1 MEKILIKFGK
11 GENMIITS
19 KDNEIIKHI
28 KKLKE
33 KKYREEYKEFIVEG
47 IKMIEEAILENA
59 KIKTI
64 IICDD
69 CKTAGNIPNEL
80 MYEIAK
86 LDCIYVAEKVFN
98 SITDVMN
105 PQGIMAIIEK
115 KSNQENEIDY
125 KQNNYLI
132 LDNIQDPGNM
142 GTILRT
148 ADSLNI
154 NQIIVSKGSADVYN
168 PKVVRAT
175 MGAIFRIKVIEVE
188 NLSKTIKE
196 MKKHK
201 INVYAT
207 DLKTDK
213 SIYDV
218 DYTKSAI
225 IIGNEANGVS
235 EPVLL
240 EATERI
246 KIPMIGKTE
255 SLNAAIAT
263 SIILYEAFRSIGKIK

>member
-1 MEKILIKFGK
+1 MT
-11 GENMIITS
+11 ITS
-19 KDNEIIKHI
+19 KDNETIKYI

-33 KKYREEYKEFIVEG
+33 KKYREQYNEFIIEG
-47 IKMIEEAILENA
+47 IKMIDEALKENA
-59 KIKTI
+59 KIKSV

-69 CKTAGNIPNEL
+69 CKTQGSIPNDL

-86 LDCIYVAEKVFN
+86 LNCIYVSEKVFN
-98 SITDVMN
+98 SITDVTN

-115 KSNQENEIDY
+115 PQSDEKEIDY
-125 KQNNYLI
+125 TSQTFLI

-148 ADSLNI
+148 ADSLDI
-154 NQIIVSKGSADVYN
+154 KQIIVSKGSTDIYN
-168 PKVVRAT
+168 PKVVRST
-175 MGAIFRIKVIEVE
+175 MGAIFRVRVIESE
-188 NLSKTIKE
+188 NLVKTIKE

-201 INVYAT
+201 ITIYAT

-213 SIYDV
+213 SIYDIN
-218 DYTKSAI
+218 YNKSAI
-225 IIGNEANGVS
+225 VIGNEANGVS
-235 EPVLL
+235 ENILN

-255 SLNAAIAT
+255 SLNAAVAT
-263 SIILYEAFRSIGKIK
+263 SIILYQAYRNIGKI

>member
-1 MEKILIKFGK
+1 MV
-11 GENMIITS
+11 ITS

-33 KKYREEYKEFIVEG
+33 KKYREEYGEFIIEG
-47 IKMIEEAILENA
+47 AKMIEEAIAEKA
-59 KIKTI
+59 KLKTI

-69 CKTAGNIPNEL
+69 CKTQGSLTNEL

-86 LDCIYVAEKVFN
+86 FDCIYASEKVFN
-98 SITDVMN
+98 SITDVVN
-105 PQGIMAIIEK
+105 PQGIIAVVEK
-115 KSNQENEIDY
+115 QAGDEIKIDY
-125 KQNNYLI
+125 KSDIFLL

-148 ADSLNI
+148 ADSLDMK
-154 NQIIVSKGSADVYN
+154 QIIVSNGTADVFN
-168 PKVVRAT
+168 PKVVRST
-175 MGAIFRIKVIEVE
+175 MGAIFRVKVIEVE
-188 NLSKTIKE
+188 SLSKTIKE

-207 DLKTDK
+207 DLGTDK

-218 DYTKSAI
+218 DYKKAAI
-225 IIGNEANGVS
+225 VIGNEANGVS
-235 EPVLL
+235 EEVLEL
-240 EATERI
+240 ANTKI

-255 SLNAAIAT
+255 SLNAAVAS
-263 SIILYEAFRSIGKIK
+263 SITLYEVFRKNKRF